1 MSPVTGAAFDKY
13 GAKRLATTGMFFL
26 TAGTIPFLFLT
37 KDTSTLYI
45 MVLYAFRMFGISM
58 VNMPVTTSGMNS
70 LPFNL
75 ISHGTAV
82 NNTTRQVFTSMGT
95 AILISV
101 LTNITNTLKPASSL
115 LKTAPIAYKNQM
127 VTATIMGYRAAF
139 AVAVVLCLITF
150 ALSFLLKDKQH
161 SADIEQEVQ

>member
-1 MSPVTGAAFDKY
+1 VYWRHSLIQFAGA
-13 GAKRLATTGMFFL
+13 
-26 TAGTIPFLFLT
+26 
-37 KDTSTLYI
+37 
-45 MVLYAFRMFGISM
+45 
-58 VNMPVTTSGMNS
+58 
-70 LPFNL
+70 
-75 ISHGTAV
+75 HGTAV

-127 VTATIMGYRAAF
+127 VNATIMGYRAAF
-139 AVAVVLCLITF
+139 GVAVVLCLITF